1 MFKNRLLL
9 HYPLLTRMSVVVSSS
24 VVEPS
29 GGEFV
34 APVTSFLPY
43 LVLEMKWI
51 PSPSGANSLHHMP
64 FSFYD
69 FLLSSLTT
77 STEKLSLASG
87 LPNRM
92 ILFPPPLLKR
102 KSPGTSFY

>member
-1 MFKNRLLL
+1 MLKNRLLL

-51 PSPSGANSLHHMP
+51 PSPSGAEQTPSLICLLA
-64 FSFYD
+64 SFYD
-69 FLLSSLTT
+69 LLLSS
-77 STEKLSLASG
+77 S
-87 LPNRM
+87 
-92 ILFPPPLLKR
+92 
-102 KSPGTSFY
+102 